1 MRSLNPASSALGV
14 PGVLVLC
21 AAMAAPPPAAAQE
34 GGILIVQSF
43 YGGSRG
49 CDPTAAV
56 ARSCTGEASCSIAA
70 SNGLCGDPEPGAVKR
85 LRVVFRCGRHGGDR
99 TVEAIEHAA
108 PLEIACTTLD
118 IQAVVYGVRGAFC
131 DATSPVA
138 LQCDREESCTIAI
151 GNGLCGDPLPN
162 AVKAAHITFKCNEQQ
177 RFVTA
182 PEHTSV
188 TLACR

>member
-1 MRSLNPASSALGV
+1 
-14 PGVLVLC
+14 
-21 AAMAAPPPAAAQE
+21 MAASPAASAQE

-43 YGGSRG
+43 YGGDSRG

-56 ARSCTGEASCSIAA
+56 ARSCTGKASCSIAA
-70 SNGLCGDPEPGAVKR
+70 GNALCGDPEPGAVKR

-108 PLEIACTTLD
+108 PLQIACTTLG
-118 IQAVVYGVRGAFC
+118 IQAVAYGERQAFC

-138 LQCDREESCTIAI
+138 SRCNREESCSLTID
-151 GNGLCGDPLPN
+151 NGLCGDPLPN
-162 AVKAAHITFKCNEQQ
+162 VGKVAHITFKCNDQQ

-182 PEHTSV
+182 REHTSV
-188 TLACR
+188 TLTCR